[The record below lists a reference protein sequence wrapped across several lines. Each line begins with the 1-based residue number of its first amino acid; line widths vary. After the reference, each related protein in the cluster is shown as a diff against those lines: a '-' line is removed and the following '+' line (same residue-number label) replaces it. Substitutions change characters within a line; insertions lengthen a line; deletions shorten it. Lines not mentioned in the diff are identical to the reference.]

1 MSTINPIL
9 NQQTQRIAQNSAL
22 RKAAAAPQPP
32 RLTADENSFIKE
44 KFTAPKPMQSYAM
57 DGRMSQQQVV
67 RGSHFD
73 ARV

>member
-32 RLTADENSFIKE
+32 RLTADENSLIKE
-44 KFTAPKPMQSYAM
+44 KFTAAKPMQSYSV
-57 DGRMSQQQVV
+57 DGRVSEQQML